1 MKRNKVFIMNGDI
14 PVAELRDDNCFHRIN
29 KEVEAPIALFY
40 GRDTVDLVTFQ
51 NWYRERVF
59 PRERAGVEDLLKLYN
74 SETYNVGRILE
85 KTHGRMI
92 QDSYYVEVGDK

>member
-1 MKRNKVFIMNGDI
+1 MKRNKVFIMNKDI

-29 KEVEAPIALFY
+29 KDVQAPIALFY
-40 GRDTVDLVTFQ
+40 DRDTVDLITFQ

-59 PRERAGVEDLLKLYN
+59 PSERAGVEDLLKIYD
-74 SETYNVGRILE
+74 SDTYDVDKILE

-92 QDSYYVEVGDK
+92 QDSYYVKVGDD